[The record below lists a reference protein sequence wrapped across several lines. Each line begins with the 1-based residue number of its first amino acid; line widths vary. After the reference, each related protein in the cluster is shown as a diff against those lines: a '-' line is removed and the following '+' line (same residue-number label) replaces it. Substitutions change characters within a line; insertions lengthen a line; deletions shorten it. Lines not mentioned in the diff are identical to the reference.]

1 MNLIS
6 YMLEWKFEFKQFILR
21 KINSNFG
28 FRFNWIEKNK
38 MKTSEKNIKNLFMNM
53 LLEKKK
59 KTSKKS

>member
-6 YMLEWKFEFKQFILR
+6 YMLEWKFEFKQFILK

>member
-1 MNLIS
+1 LNLIS

>member
-1 MNLIS
+1 
-6 YMLEWKFEFKQFILR
+6 MLEWKFEFKQFILR